1 MTYVEA
7 AAAPLRKTG
16 QIKLHGKDAF
26 EGMRKAGR
34 LVAECLDMLVEHV
47 KPGVTTEAL
56 DKLVLEFGFD
66 HGALPATLMYRGYKK
81 ASCTSINH
89 VVCHGIPGDKPM
101 KEGDIVNID
110 VTLILNGWH
119 GDSSRMYAVGE
130 IPRRAERLID
140 VTYDAMMRGIAVIR
154 PGATTGDIGNAIQ
167 TFVEAQH
174 MSVVRD
180 FCGHGLGKL
189 FHDEP
194 NIVHVGRPGEGIVLR
209 PGMFFTV
216 EPMINL
222 GRPHVKVLSDGWTAV
237 TRDRSLSAQFEHTI
251 GVTATG
257 CRDLHDLAQRPRQAA
272 LPDLNAFC
280 HGAIA
285 NAPGTPHP
293 CRASAACSVRMPRT
307 LKHETRKSEENGGP
321 TEGPPHYLGHRER
334 LRDRFLDG
342 GPDAVTEYE
351 LLELVLFRAIP
362 RRDVKPLA
370 KALIAKFGSFAEVV
384 SAPRPRLREIEGL
397 GEAAIAEIKI
407 VQAAASRLA
416 RGEVEEADGAVVL
429 VGGARLLPHHDGLR
443 RQGAVPRAVPRQAQP
458 GDRRRGAANR
468 HRGPHAGLSA
478 RSDQARAGIV
488 RDRDHPGAQPS
499 QSGDP
504 TPIAAPTSR

>member
-16 QIKLHGKDAF
+16 QIKLHGKEAF

-34 LVAECLDMLVEHV
+34 LVAECLDMLVDHV
-47 KPGVTTEAL
+47 EPGVATETI
-56 DKLVLEFGFD
+56 DTLVREFAFD

-81 ASCTSINH
+81 SSCTSLNH
-89 VVCHGIPGDKPM
+89 VVCHGIPSDKPM

-119 GDSSRMYAVGE
+119 GDSSRMYALGE
-130 IPRRAERLID
+130 IPRRAERLIE

-154 PGATTGDIGNAIQ
+154 SGATTGDIGNAIQ

-194 NIVHVGRPGEGIVLR
+194 NIVHVGRPSEGIVLR

-251 GVTATG
+251 GVTA
-257 CRDLHDLAQRPRQAA
+257 
-272 LPDLNAFC
+272 
-280 HGAIA
+280 
-285 NAPGTPHP
+285 
-293 CRASAACSVRMPRT
+293 
-307 LKHETRKSEENGGP
+307 NGVEIFTTSPKGLDK
-321 TEGPPHYLGHRER
+321 PPY
-334 LRDRFLDG
+334 
-342 GPDAVTEYE
+342 
-351 LLELVLFRAIP
+351 
-362 RRDVKPLA
+362 
-370 KALIAKFGSFAEVV
+370 
-384 SAPRPRLREIEGL
+384 
-397 GEAAIAEIKI
+397 
-407 VQAAASRLA
+407 
-416 RGEVEEADGAVVL
+416 
-429 VGGARLLPHHDGLR
+429 
-443 RQGAVPRAVPRQAQP
+443 
-458 GDRRRGAANR
+458 
-468 HRGPHAGLSA
+468 
-478 RSDQARAGIV
+478 RAGTT
-488 RDRDHPGAQPS
+488 G
-499 QSGDP
+499 
-504 TPIAAPTSR
+504 